1 MWILLQPARA
11 VLPGTTRGLLLVTG
25 GDTASAAFPSDE
37 L

>member
-11 VLPGTTRGLLLVTG
+11 VLPATARGLLPVTG
-25 GDTASAAFPSDE
+25 GDPASATFPSDE